1 MTRLVR
7 THLLVAAA
15 LTLAGPTA
23 FAQNAPERPMLG
35 STFTAPVL
43 ADLPTGTNLYSVFDA
58 IPAEVISDRVDTG
71 GLYSGQAAR
80 VGSHGSSWT
89 QTLFRLGEV
98 DITNPDGTGTPMLVP
113 GVYVWD
119 RVDVTTGLMPIEM
132 NAPGMAVTLVP
143 RRPSSIWTRQVE
155 FVGAG
160 TALLARQA
168 PTNPPG
174 LATQHSLADGHVLLS
189 GPIIPGRLGIV
200 FAGGATTSTRF
211 ERADPRLIDSTIA
224 SAFTHLV
231 FTPNLRN
238 EVRAIGWVEHAS
250 YPYANRV
257 AFAQP
262 LAAESVDA
270 EHGQISWE
278 HKTATDGQA
287 ALFASFARRAQS
299 HDLQATSALVAERL
313 TAGPIPELLHPA
325 NGSALTWSVGT
336 RFKMGS
342 LSATSTGHVLRGG
355 VSVSGAS
362 ATSRSSFNGRIGE
375 LIAGVPARVWDYTSP
390 TVDSQWG
397 QTSFVAYGADTITLR
412 PGLTLEAGV
421 RFEAL
426 RASAEGSASAIVWRN
441 WLPRANLRWEIVDY
455 AKIAAVA
462 GFARYGNRLPLND
475 LAVGDPAA
483 PFARVYRW
491 DTNAASPR
499 LADLGPLVARVGPGT
514 GGNNQFTAIDPNIVR
529 PYMDEF
535 VAGFES
541 RPRAGTLIRLAA
553 LARREKQ
560 LLGLVNIGVPE
571 SAYIATAITDPG
583 DDHAGKQQLPV
594 YSRPSAT
601 FGLDRYLLTNPAD
614 NQSTFVGVEF
624 TLQTTLKNAF
634 LMAGATAGRSEA
646 ISANIGFTPL
656 ENDAGVLGDVF
667 IDPNSRT
674 FAQGRVFS
682 ERGYTIKTAGVFT
695 LPWDVKLGYA
705 ARYSDGQHFAR
716 LVVVQG
722 LNQGPEAVR
731 AFRNGATRFTFTGTL
746 DGRLQKAFAV
756 SGHQLAVF
764 LDAYNVLNLAYEIEE
779 FDVTGPTS
787 RLTSAIQPP
796 RTVHLGVRL
805 TF

>member
-1 MTRLVR
+1 MTGRIPSY
-7 THLLVAAA
+7 LLVAAA
-15 LTLAGPTA
+15 LLPAGSVA
-23 FAQNAPERPMLG
+23 AQSGPERPTLG
-35 STFTAPVL
+35 STLTAPVL
-43 ADLPTGTNLYSVFDA
+43 ADLPTGTNLYSVFDTM
-58 IPAEVISDRVDTG
+58 PAEVISDRVDTG
-71 GLYSGQAAR
+71 GLYSGQSAR

-89 QTLFRLGEV
+89 QTLFRLGDA
-98 DITNPDGTGTPMLVP
+98 DITNPDGSGMPMLVP
-113 GVYVWD
+113 TVYAWE

-143 RRPSSIWTRQVE
+143 RRPSSSWIRQVE

-160 TALLARQA
+160 TSLLARQA

-174 LATQHSLADGHVLLS
+174 IATQHSLADGHVLLS

-211 ERADPRLIDSTIA
+211 ERSDPTLVDSNIA

-231 FTPNLRN
+231 FTPNLRD

-262 LAAESVDA
+262 LAAESSDS
-270 EHGQISWE
+270 EHGQVSWD
-278 HKTATDGQA
+278 HKTATDGIVA
-287 ALFASFARRAQS
+287 AFASFARRSQS
-299 HDLQATSALVAERL
+299 QDLQTTSALVVERL
-313 TAGPIPELLHPA
+313 TAGPIPELLRPG
-325 NGSALTWSVGT
+325 NGSDTTWSVGT
-336 RFKMGS
+336 RFALGS
-342 LSATSTGHVLRGG
+342 PAAVTGRNVFRGG
-355 VSVSGAS
+355 VSLSGATAS
-362 ATSRSSFNGRIGE
+362 SRSTFNGRIGE
-375 LIAGVPARVWDYTSP
+375 LVAGVPARVWDYTSP
-390 TVDSQWG
+390 AVDSQWSD
-397 QTSFVAYGADTITLR
+397 TSFVAYGAGTFTLA
-412 PGLTLEAGV
+412 PGLTLDAGV

-426 RASAEGSASAIVWRN
+426 RAAAEGSASEIVWRN

-462 GFARYGNRLPLND
+462 GFARYGNRLPLTD
-475 LAVGDPAA
+475 LAYGDPAA

-491 DTNAASPR
+491 DTNATSPR
-499 LADLGPLVARVGPGT
+499 LADLGPLVSRVGPGT
-514 GGNNQFTAIDPNIVR
+514 GGNDQFTAIDPKIVR

-541 RPRAGTLIRLAA
+541 RPRDGTLIRLSA

-560 LLGLVNIGVPE
+560 LLGVIDTTVPE
-571 SAYIATAITDPG
+571 SSYIATVITDPG
-583 DDHAGKQQLPV
+583 TDHAGNQQLPV
-594 YSRPSAT
+594 YNRSPST
-601 FGLDRYLLTNPAD
+601 FGLDRYLLTNPIND
-614 NQSTFVGVEF
+614 ESTFVGVEF

-695 LPWDVKLGYA
+695 LPWDLKLGFA

-716 LVVVQG
+716 LVIVQG
-722 LNQGPEAVR
+722 LNQGAEAVR

-746 DGRLQKAFAV
+746 DGRLQKAFVV
-756 SGHQLAVF
+756 SGHQLAVL

-796 RTVHLGVRL
+796 RTLHVGFRF